1 MKDFI
6 KFFEIPATDVKRA
19 VDFYQKV
26 FEIEIVLHDWGV
38 EKMGMFPDHIG
49 SISQAEGFKPCEHGT
64 LITFDGGTDLSV
76 TMKRV
81 IKNGGKE
88 IIAKTKIEADDRGY
102 FAVFLDSEGN
112 RIGLYSDN

>member
-26 FEIEIVLHDWGV
+26 FKIEITLHDWGV
-38 EKMGMFPDHIG
+38 EKMGMFPDNIG

-64 LITFDGGTDLSV
+64 LITLNGGEDLSN
-76 TMKRV
+76 TMNIV
-81 IKNGGKE
+81 VENGGKE
-88 IIAKTKIEADDRGY
+88 IIPKTKIEAENQGY
-102 FAVFLDSEGN
+102 FAVFLDTEGN